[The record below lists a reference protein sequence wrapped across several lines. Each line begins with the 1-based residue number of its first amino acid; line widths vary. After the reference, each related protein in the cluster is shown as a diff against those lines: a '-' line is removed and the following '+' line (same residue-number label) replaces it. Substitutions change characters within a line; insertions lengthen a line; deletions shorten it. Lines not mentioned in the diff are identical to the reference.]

1 MGASPWNALDQ
12 TEGSGFVASPL
23 RSTTGNKMAKQG
35 ATETVGDIV
44 FRQIRQD
51 IISGALPPGAKIKL
65 EQAKE
70 RYAISIS
77 SLREILSR
85 LTTENL
91 VVAEGQRGFEVSPA
105 SRRELGE
112 LADLRIVLE
121 THALGLA
128 FAAGNLEWEGRI
140 VAAHYKLAAAE
151 RRLLKGDV
159 SRTVEWVRNDWEFH
173 QAIVS
178 ACNSATLMA
187 ALSSVFDRFLR
198 YHMFAESFR
207 GQAVVDDHKLLFE
220 LAIKRDVEGA
230 RAVIRSHVESG
241 VAHVL
246 ESGRIPLNG

>member
-1 MGASPWNALDQ
+1 MSKPV
-12 TEGSGFVASPL
+12 TSS
-23 RSTTGNKMAKQG
+23 
-35 ATETVGDIV
+35 TETVSDVV

-51 IISGALPPGAKIKL
+51 IISGSLHPGTKIKL

-91 VVAEGQRGFEVSPA
+91 VTAEGQRGFEVSPV
-105 SRRELGE
+105 SRQELAE

-121 THALGLA
+121 THAIGLA
-128 FAAGNLEWEGRI
+128 FASGDLEWEGRI
-140 VAAHYKLAAAE
+140 VAAHYKLSAAE
-151 RRLLKGDV
+151 RKLLKGEV
-159 SRTVEWVRNDWEFH
+159 SRTVEWVKNDWEFH

-178 ACNSATLMA
+178 ACNSVTLMA
-187 ALSSVFDRFLR
+187 TLSSVFDRFLR

-207 GQAVVDDHKLLFE
+207 GQAVVDDHKLLFD

-230 RAVIRSHVESG
+230 CSVIRKHIQSG

-246 ESGRIPLNG
+246 KSGRIPQG